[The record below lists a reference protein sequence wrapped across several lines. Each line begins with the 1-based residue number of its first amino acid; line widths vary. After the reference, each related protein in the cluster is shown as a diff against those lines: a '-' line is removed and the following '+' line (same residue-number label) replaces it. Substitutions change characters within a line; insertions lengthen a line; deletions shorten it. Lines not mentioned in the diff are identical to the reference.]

1 MIINGIL
8 HYKLERDSA
17 NHHIE
22 TRTCTRTP
30 YSTSNY
36 HNSDNNITSTLSLS
50 FLSSEV
56 AEIHLQ
62 QHILEQYSISKTTLL
77 QDMDPE
83 EEKATSTDD
92 IASLSLEAQKIT
104 NSYSSGLSDLV
115 VPTPTLTFPTT
126 WSSTKSLPQ
135 SLTSSLTGKPHS
147 CAITSPTKIRKT
159 ELTQPPPQAPLLSPT
174 AAQQDPVTT
183 RSPIVVY
190 AWSPVKSGNKPK
202 QTQVSNLRSMRER

>member
-1 MIINGIL
+1 MVFYTTSLRGIL
-8 HYKLERDSA
+8 LIITLRHVHVLT
-17 NHHIE
+17 HHTVLATIIIV
-22 TRTCTRTP
+22 TIISPLHC
-30 YSTSNY
+30 
-36 HNSDNNITSTLSLS
+36 LS

-83 EEKATSTDD
+83 EEKTTSTDD

-147 CAITSPTKIRKT
+147 CTITSPTKIRKT
-159 ELTQPPPQAPLLSPT
+159 ETTQPPPQAPLLSPT
-174 AAQQDPVTT
+174 AVQQDPVTT